1 MLKYTISVIDTKTKK
16 TRKIT
21 INKKVWDAFLTSS
34 SWVIDSGDLYALLQD
49 DFSEEILGK
58 VQALKNKLDYL

>member
-1 MLKYTISVIDTKTKK
+1 MLNYTISVINTGTKK
-16 TRKIT
+16 TKKIT

-34 SWVIDSGDLYALLQD
+34 SWVIDSGDLYALLED
-49 DFSEEILGK
+49 DFSKELLEK

>member
-16 TRKIT
+16 TKKIT

-34 SWVIDSGDLYALLQD
+34 SWVIDSGDLYTLLQD